1 MDLRLRDRH
10 VLLAGATGGLGAAC
24 AAAFAAEGAR
34 LSLLG
39 RSQQKLDQLA
49 ADLRASTDAAL
60 HALPVDLTD
69 AASTD
74 AAVAGAIAAA
84 GPIDVLVACAG
95 NAQGGVF
102 TDLSDVDWK
111 RNLELKLF
119 GTIRLLRAVLPGM
132 QARRAGRIV
141 VVVGNSAKL
150 PEPRMLPGAAAN
162 SALLAIVR
170 GLAEEIGPLG
180 ICINAV
186 NPGPV
191 RSSRWDQQMSNMAQ
205 AEGRSV
211 AEIEAPFLAKSALR
225 KLATA
230 QHVADQVLFLA
241 SELAGH
247 TTGTSITVDGGS
259 VKTP

>member
-1 MDLRLRDRH
+1 MDLKLRDRH
-10 VLLAGATGGLGAAC
+10 VLIAGATGSLGTAC
-24 AAAFAAEGAR
+24 ARAFAVEGAR

-39 RSQQKLDQLA
+39 RSAEKLTALA
-49 ADLRASTDAAL
+49 LELSCAGAKVQGVQ
-60 HALPVDLTD
+60 VDLTD

-74 AAVAGAIAAA
+74 VAIASAVRQG
-84 GPIDVLVACAG
+84 GPIDVLVSCAG
-95 NAQGGVF
+95 NAQGGIF
-102 TDLSDVDWK
+102 TDLSDADWK

-119 GTIRLLRAVLPGM
+119 GTIRLLRAALPGM
-132 QARRAGRIV
+132 QARHAGRIV
-141 VVVGNSAKL
+141 LIVGNSAKL

-170 GLAEEIGPLG
+170 GLAEEVGLQG

-191 RSSRWDQQMSNMAQ
+191 RSSRWDQQMADIAAQ
-205 AEGRSV
+205 EKRTVGDV
-211 AEIEAPFLAKSALR
+211 EAPFLAKSALR
-225 KLATA
+225 KLGTA
-230 QHVADQVLFLA
+230 EQVAAQVLFLA

-247 TTGTSITVDGGS
+247 TTGTSITLDGGS